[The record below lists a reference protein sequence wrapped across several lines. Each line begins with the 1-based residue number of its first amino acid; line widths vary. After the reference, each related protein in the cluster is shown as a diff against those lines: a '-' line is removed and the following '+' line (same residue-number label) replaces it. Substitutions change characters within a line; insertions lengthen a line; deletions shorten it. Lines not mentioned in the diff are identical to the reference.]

1 MIIRDKTQK
10 EESSLKSKNNIS
22 VASEKNQRS
31 RETLAYLLGNS
42 FGWVRES
49 KIFTWAGRPKV
60 QKTRLL
66 ENTSPLR
73 SKKDEQ
79 N

>member
-22 VASEKNQRS
+22 VAPEKNQRS

-42 FGWVRES
+42 FGWVRKVKYS
-49 KIFTWAGRPKV
+49 PGQADPKFRK
-60 QKTRLL
+60 Q
-66 ENTSPLR
+66 
-73 SKKDEQ
+73 DF
-79 N
+79 

>member
-49 KIFTWAGRPKV
+49 KSIHLGR
-60 QKTRLL
+60 QTQSSENKTFR
-66 ENTSPLR
+66 EH
-73 SKKDEQ
+73 
-79 N
+79 